1 MRQVVNGWTTST
13 RQPPPPINRL
23 RNHYAGWQSQTLD
36 KIYQN
41 TRGYSAAVGGEG
53 SGQPRVLIR
62 LLHRNLDVILVISS
76 IISAMP
82 PLTATER
89 QKLLL
94 QQEIAKLSAAPA
106 AAILPLTTPT
116 EEVTRTA
123 VVVASQPRVRVLN
136 TLVVD
141 TSANDVSRYELGCGG
156 GYGNGGRR
164 SFPNF
169 CADDRAFNYPEAT
182 IRLNDKLAAQP
193 PRPRQPKVPP
203 SIQVLQSSSDTSP
216 GGSEGQKRV
225 VIDGV
230 VFQFEQDGKKL
241 TRIGGTLHPLSATDS
256 TLDLPGTKK
265 DVNNTPTRHSLKY
278 QGENFRRTKR
288 GNLISRS
295 TCGTIPGQRAVTDH
309 SRASARRAEQA
320 KRPCRYYTKTGRCE
334 RALTCPYQH
343 IPDRLAI
350 CHQFLKGTCQL
361 GDNCPL
367 SHTPSAHNTPSCSRF
382 QATSSCYKGDK
393 CIYPHVRVADDAPVC
408 EAFAREGWCDKPAGT
423 CPELHFWECPEWH
436 AKGTCSRGRK
446 CGLRHVLRA
455 EKTKTKGAPAPE
467 PPTAAA
473 AAEGGFDD
481 QAEFIGLPGEVFSE
495 TESEEEDDS
504 DEEEVEG
511 SDEEED
517 DEDGSAEEE
526 DDEEEDDD
534 DGDNSI
540 EVDDDSGKHE
550 AASPTEVASDE
561 DDERLVLDQ
570 V

>member
-1 MRQVVNGWTTST
+1 
-13 RQPPPPINRL
+13 
-23 RNHYAGWQSQTLD
+23 
-36 KIYQN
+36 
-41 TRGYSAAVGGEG
+41 
-53 SGQPRVLIR
+53 
-62 LLHRNLDVILVISS
+62 
-76 IISAMP
+76 MP

-94 QQEIAKLSAAPA
+94 QQEIAKLSVEPA
-106 AAILPLTTPT
+106 AAILRLTTPT
-116 EEVTRTA
+116 EEATRTA
-123 VVVASQPRVRVLN
+123 VVVASQPRVWIFN
-136 TLVVD
+136 ALVVD

-164 SFPNF
+164 SFSNF
-169 CADDRAFNYPEAT
+169 CVDDRALNCSEAVT
-182 IRLNDKLAAQP
+182 RLKRLGEEDEPWRKHEPDDGAETLAAQP

-241 TRIGGTLHPLSATDS
+241 TRIGGMPHRLSTADTS
-256 TLDLPGTKK
+256 ELPGTKK

-295 TCGTIPGQRAVTDH
+295 TCGNLPEQQAVTDH
-309 SRASARRAEQA
+309 PRASARRAEQA

-393 CIYPHVRVADDAPVC
+393 CLYPHVRVADDAPVC
-408 EAFAREGWCDKPAGT
+408 EAFAREGWCDTPAGT
-423 CPELHFWECPEWH
+423 CPELHIWECPEWH

-455 EKTKTKGAPAPE
+455 EKTKTKGASAPE
-467 PPTAAA
+467 PPTATAG
-473 AAEGGFDD
+473 AEGGFDD

-504 DEEEVEG
+504 DEEEGG
-511 SDEEED
+511 SDEEE
-517 DEDGSAEEE
+517 EEE
-526 DDEEEDDD
+526 ENEDEEEDDD
-534 DGDNSI
+534 EDGDDDDDDDDNSI